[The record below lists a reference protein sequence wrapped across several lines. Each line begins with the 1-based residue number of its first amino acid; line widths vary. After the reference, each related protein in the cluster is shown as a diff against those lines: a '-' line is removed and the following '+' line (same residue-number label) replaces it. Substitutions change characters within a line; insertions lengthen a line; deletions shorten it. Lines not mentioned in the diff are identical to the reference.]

1 MVQHHDTNHQERQSP
16 VIASGAANHRKP
28 RPTIIIIP
36 GAWHQPVHYTALA
49 EPLRQR
55 GYKVE
60 VAALSTMGDPDA
72 IRAKTHHD
80 DVEIV
85 RALLEPHLAAGREV
99 VLVGHSYGGLVATDT
114 AAGFTVEER
123 GAVPTGPDGGL
134 QVQGGGVR
142 AVVYI
147 ASPAVVEKGISL
159 TSGMEK
165 MSMGDPPANEGK
177 VTLEDGVAKT
187 SDECWK
193 HLYSPADEKVS
204 RAAFAASRRHHSV
217 ASFLSASAAG
227 ARDLRARLAYVV
239 AAADEFTL
247 SPAVQHRIAD
257 GMGPRC
263 TKHVFEGAGHAPW
276 LQPELLPRLVGVV
289 TGVAED

>member
-1 MVQHHDTNHQERQSP
+1 MIQHHDTNHQERQSP
-16 VIASGAANHRKP
+16 VIASGAADHRKP

-49 EPLRQR
+49 EPLRQQ

-165 MSMGDPPANEGK
+165 MSMGDPPASEGK
-177 VTLEDGVAKT
+177 VT
-187 SDECWK
+187 
-193 HLYSPADEKVS
+193 VS
-204 RAAFAASRRHHSV
+204 FLLAAPLAAFFS
-217 ASFLSASAAG
+217 
-227 ARDLRARLAYVV
+227 
-239 AAADEFTL
+239 TL
-247 SPAVQHRIAD
+247 LFRPPLPR
-257 GMGPRC
+257 GPR
-263 TKHVFEGAGHAPW
+263 W
-276 LQPELLPRLVGVV
+276 
-289 TGVAED
+289 

>member
-1 MVQHHDTNHQERQSP
+1 MVQHHDTNHQERQPP

-28 RPTIIIIP
+28 RPAIIIIP

-49 EPLRQR
+49 EPLRQQ

-177 VTLEDGVAKT
+177 VTVSFLLVA
-187 SDECWK
+187 S
-193 HLYSPADEKVS
+193 L
-204 RAAFAASRRHHSV
+204 AAFFLLFFCCHHCQEAQDGSP
-217 ASFLSASAAG
+217 
-227 ARDLRARLAYVV
+227 
-239 AAADEFTL
+239 FTL
-247 SPAVQHRIAD
+247 PTSHIKSREKPTPVQSRPH
-257 GMGPRC
+257 PTPLSC
-263 TKHVFEGAGHAPW
+263 
-276 LQPELLPRLVGVV
+276 
-289 TGVAED
+289 